1 MSLNETAHP
10 HTMEA
15 LRAKKGYIIDMDGV
29 IYHGN
34 MLLPGVERFVD
45 FLKKNDKRFL
55 FLTNSSERAPR
66 ELQQKLNQNG
76 YHLDEDGVFG
86 SNTYRAVVDY
96 QKKNKLLVDGVVGDE
111 TWGSLNKVQQAAVPT
126 KPTTGKDVMKGVS
139 DETYNKLHKLEQ
151 GYVPSDEVETAQEIR
166 RSMEAL
172 QPEKYKSSFEDE
184 LSQLYE
190 QIAQRK
196 PFAYDPQTDAQYK
209 NYAYQY
215 ARRGRDAM
223 EDTMGT
229 AAGLTGGYASSY
241 AQTASQQAY
250 DRYMQELAELMP
262 ELESSAR
269 QRDQDQRNWLTQ
281 RYEQVSEQEQAD
293 YKRYRQ
299 EQEAWQE
306 SYDRAGKEADALRE
320 QEYADYKLMLQHY
333 TSKANAEQKA
343 SGDGRANSGAA
354 AKTEKKTTL
363 SSTAMESLRRAM
375 GNYLKGGKKQE
386 AAALAQRYGSR
397 MTAMQKKQLKKLFG
411 TYGANLII

>member
-1 MSLNETAHP
+1 MASSYPMLRYGSSGQEVRRLQQALNRAGYSLEVDGGFGEKTRA
-10 HTMEA
+10 A
-15 LRAKKGYIIDMDGV
+15 LMDYQRRAGMTPDGVAGSKTWASLGLQSAQDRLADLEKGYT
-29 IYHGN
+29 
-34 MLLPGVERFVD
+34 P
-45 FLKKNDKRFL
+45 
-55 FLTNSSERAPR
+55 SR
-66 ELQQKLNQNG
+66 E
-76 YHLDEDGVFG
+76 
-86 SNTYRAVVDY
+86 T
-96 QKKNKLLVDGVVGDE
+96 
-111 TWGSLNKVQQAAVPT
+111 
-126 KPTTGKDVMKGVS
+126 
-139 DETYNKLHKLEQ
+139 
-151 GYVPSDEVETAQEIR
+151 QEAR
-166 RSMEAL
+166 RSWEELAARQPGDYTSPYADRMEDLLRQMESREAF
-172 QPEKYKSSFEDE
+172 S
-184 LSQLYE
+184 
-190 QIAQRK
+190 
-196 PFAYDPQTDAQYK
+196 YDPSRDEMFRR
-209 NYAYQY
+209 Y
-215 ARRGRDAM
+215 ARLYQRQGQTAM
-223 EDTMGT
+223 EDTLGQ
-229 AAGLTGGYASSY
+229 AAGLTGGYDSSY
-241 AQTASQQAY
+241 ARQAGQQEY
-250 DRYMQELAELMP
+250 NRYMQELAELMP

-281 RYEQVSEQEQAD
+281 RYERVSEQEQED

>member
-1 MSLNETAHP
+1 MARKLW
-10 HTMEA
+10 
-15 LRAKKGYIIDMDGV
+15 R
-29 IYHGN
+29 GN
-34 MLLPGVERFVD
+34 TG
-45 FLKKNDKRFL
+45 
-55 FLTNSSERAPR
+55 SSVR

-151 GYVPSDEVETAQEIR
+151 GYVPSDEVETAQEMR
-166 RSMEAL
+166 RSIEAL

-250 DRYMQELAELMP
+250 DRYMQKLAE
-262 ELESSAR
+262 
-269 QRDQDQRNWLTQ
+269 
-281 RYEQVSEQEQAD
+281 
-293 YKRYRQ
+293 
-299 EQEAWQE
+299 
-306 SYDRAGKEADALRE
+306 
-320 QEYADYKLMLQHY
+320 LMLQHY

-411 TYGANLII
+411 TYGAHLII

>member
-1 MSLNETAHP
+1 
-10 HTMEA
+10 
-15 LRAKKGYIIDMDGV
+15 
-29 IYHGN
+29 
-34 MLLPGVERFVD
+34 
-45 FLKKNDKRFL
+45 
-55 FLTNSSERAPR
+55 
-66 ELQQKLNQNG
+66 
-76 YHLDEDGVFG
+76 
-86 SNTYRAVVDY
+86 
-96 QKKNKLLVDGVVGDE
+96 
-111 TWGSLNKVQQAAVPT
+111 
-126 KPTTGKDVMKGVS
+126 
-139 DETYNKLHKLEQ
+139 
-151 GYVPSDEVETAQEIR
+151 
-166 RSMEAL
+166 
-172 QPEKYKSSFEDE
+172 
-184 LSQLYE
+184 
-190 QIAQRK
+190 
-196 PFAYDPQTDAQYK
+196 
-209 NYAYQY
+209 
-215 ARRGRDAM
+215 
-223 EDTMGT
+223 
-229 AAGLTGGYASSY
+229 
-241 AQTASQQAY
+241 
-250 DRYMQELAELMP
+250 MQELAELMP

-306 SYDRAGKEADALRE
+306 SYDRAGKEVDALRE

-343 SGDGRANSGAA
+343 SGDGRANLGAA